1 VKTKYS
7 YLAQVFGTSYY
18 HSFVRIILS
27 ESIRKVSLYLVP
39 L

>member
-18 HSFVRIILS
+18 YSFVRIISGERL
-27 ESIRKVSLYLVP
+27 
-39 L
+39 